1 MPAPSTSQ
9 SHDGPVLGLDADDLA
24 ACVSCGLCL
33 PHCPTFR
40 VTGEESLSPRGRIDA
55 MRGVEHHVTP
65 LDNEFVSFMET
76 CVQCRGCET
85 ACPSGVQFGSLMER
99 TRTALADDGL
109 TTPWWQR
116 VGLRMLG
123 AHRVVLG
130 GSTLLAVAQRA
141 RLVPARLGLTRL
153 PLRRPAPLRATGD
166 DVWIFTGCVMD
177 AWQRKTHLNT
187 AALVEATGS
196 TYAVPGRGGACCGAL
211 HVHAG
216 LHDDAVA
223 FARRTMASM
232 PGDAPILVN
241 SAGCGAA
248 MKDYGT
254 LVGTPEAEAFSGRV
268 LDVHEWLAARLD
280 LLPPATGDR
289 PVVIVQDPCHLRH
302 VQGAHVPVRTV
313 VGHVADVVE
322 LDDDGLCCGAGGAYS
337 ALQPELAGDI
347 RRRKVEA
354 VTRARRRSTASVVA
368 SANPGC
374 SMHLANVLGDEGM
387 QVRHPL
393 DIVAESL
400 GVTVPRQ
407 AVDDG

>member
-1 MPAPSTSQ
+1 
-9 SHDGPVLGLDADDLA
+9 
-24 ACVSCGLCL
+24 
-33 PHCPTFR
+33 
-40 VTGEESLSPRGRIDA
+40 
-55 MRGVEHHVTP
+55 
-65 LDNEFVSFMET
+65 
-76 CVQCRGCET
+76 
-85 ACPSGVQFGSLMER
+85 
-99 TRTALADDGL
+99 
-109 TTPWWQR
+109 
-116 VGLRMLG
+116 
-123 AHRVVLG
+123 
-130 GSTLLAVAQRA
+130 
-141 RLVPARLGLTRL
+141 
-153 PLRRPAPLRATGD
+153 
-166 DVWIFTGCVMD
+166 
-177 AWQRKTHLNT
+177 
-187 AALVEATGS
+187 
-196 TYAVPGRGGACCGAL
+196 
-211 HVHAG
+211 
-216 LHDDAVA
+216 
-223 FARRTMASM
+223 
-232 PGDAPILVN
+232 
-241 SAGCGAA
+241 

-313 VGHVADVVE
+313 LGHVADVVE